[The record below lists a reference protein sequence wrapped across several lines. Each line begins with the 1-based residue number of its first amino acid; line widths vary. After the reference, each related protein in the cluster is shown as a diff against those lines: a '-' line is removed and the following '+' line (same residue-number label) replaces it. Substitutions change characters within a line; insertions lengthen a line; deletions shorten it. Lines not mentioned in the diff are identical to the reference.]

1 MVRNSMLK
9 RFVRSAAGILCI
21 AGFVV
26 CIACVRNTGLEPV
39 VLPADSALNEADR
52 FAVIVETYIS
62 LKDSPGPSG
71 IIINHARRKEI
82 YEVIGTEFVSRNTKS
97 ELWIHLTDGWLQRSC
112 VELYSSKEKAETAA
126 AQLK

>member
-39 VLPADSALNEADR
+39 ALPADSALNEALCR
-52 FAVIVETYIS
+52 Y
-62 LKDSPGPSG
+62 
-71 IIINHARRKEI
+71 RRNI
-82 YEVIGTEFVSRNTKS
+82 YFT
-97 ELWIHLTDGWLQRSC
+97 QR
-112 VELYSSKEKAETAA
+112 
-126 AQLK
+126 

>member
-1 MVRNSMLK
+1 MLK
-9 RFVRSAAGILCI
+9 RLVRRAAGVVCI

-26 CIACVRNTGLEPV
+26 CTACAKNAGLEPV
-39 VLPADSALNEADR
+39 TLPTDSALNDADR
-52 FAVIVETYIS
+52 FAVIIETYIS

-82 YEVIGTEFVSRNTKS
+82 YEVTGTEFVSRNTKS
-97 ELWIHLTDGWLQRSC
+97 ELWIHLTGGWLLRSC
-112 VELYSSKEKAETAA
+112 VELYSSREKAETAA